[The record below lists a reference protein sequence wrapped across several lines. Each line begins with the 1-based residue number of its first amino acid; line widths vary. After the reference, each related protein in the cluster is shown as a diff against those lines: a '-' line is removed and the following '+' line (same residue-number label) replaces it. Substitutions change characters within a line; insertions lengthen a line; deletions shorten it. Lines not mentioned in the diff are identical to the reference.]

1 MTALI
6 AVLAL
11 LTVLTSGIAAG
22 GLVNVLIVQVPT
34 LRALTPDGYVT
45 VKQILH
51 VNTKRYLPW
60 LFRACLPPGIAL
72 VVLRTDPLGRALAIG
87 GVVHVI
93 IVAVVSE
100 RFNQPLNR
108 KIQSWSPTAP
118 PAELD
123 AVRARWAKFN
133 VIRTINAAIAL
144 GLFAACAAL
153 PQ

>member
-1 MTALI
+1 MTILV
-6 AVLAL
+6 AVFAL
-11 LTVLTSGIAAG
+11 LAVLTSGIAAG
-22 GLVNVLIVQVPT
+22 GLVNVLLVQVPT
-34 LRALTPDGYVT
+34 LSALTPDGYVT

-93 IVAVVSE
+93 IVAVISE

-108 KIQSWSPTAP
+108 RIQSWSPSEP

-123 AVRARWAKFN
+123 AVRTRWAKFN
-133 VIRTINAAIAL
+133 KLRTINAAVAL

>member
-1 MTALI
+1 MTALV

-11 LTVLTSGIAAG
+11 LAVLTSGVAAG
-22 GLVNVLIVQVPT
+22 GLVNVLVAQVPT
-34 LRALTPDGYVT
+34 LRALTPGGYVT
-45 VKQILH
+45 VKQMLH
-51 VNTKRYLPW
+51 VNTNRYLPW

-93 IVAVVSE
+93 IVAAISE

-108 KIQSWSPTAP
+108 KIQSWSPTEP

-133 VIRTINAAIAL
+133 LIRTINAAVAL
-144 GLFAACAAL
+144 GLFAACAVL
-153 PQ
+153 PH